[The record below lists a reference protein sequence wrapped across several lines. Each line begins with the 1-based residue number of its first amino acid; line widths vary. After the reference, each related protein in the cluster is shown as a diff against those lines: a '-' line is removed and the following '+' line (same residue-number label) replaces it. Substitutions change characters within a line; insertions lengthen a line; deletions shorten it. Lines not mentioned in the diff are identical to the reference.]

1 MTASY
6 RSQKLKAHVLLFPD
20 VPLFF
25 SRYDAKSGAGNKI
38 IPRDVLQF
46 SDTEP
51 RFMAALYSLRRDV
64 RAGIH

>member
-1 MTASY
+1 MIASY

-20 VPLFF
+20 VFF